1 MSELVG
7 SLRAIT
13 GADGV
18 LTVADDITAYRGDL
32 AYPSGGEVLCVV
44 RPRTVEETSQIVR
57 TCASAGAAIT
67 PRGGGT
73 GLSGGATPAPGRSTA
88 VVSFE
93 RMRRIRSVHPIDS
106 VMIVEAGCTLREAQE
121 AAANAGRLLGL
132 DHGGASSQIGGNLST
147 NAGGNNVLRY
157 GMARDQVLGLEVVL
171 ASGEVLS
178 QLSVLRKNNTGYDL
192 KQIFL
197 GAEGTL
203 GLITAASLRLR
214 PAPVVRATA
223 CLGLP
228 SLEAVLILFA
238 QAQARLGDAINAF
251 EVMPC
256 EGLEFHF
263 AHSCQRRAPFVTMTP
278 WVVLLEADSA
288 SSYFDLNLAFEE
300 LVAAAT
306 GDGTVI
312 DGTIAASEAQR
323 AALWRLREGIPIAM
337 IETPGALKSD
347 TAVPIAAIPEFIKR
361 ARAAVNLVVPGCRP
375 IPFGHVGDGN
385 IHFNV
390 LPPAGAN
397 AQTFAARWGELTR
410 AIEDVALT
418 LGGTVSAEHGI
429 GLMKRDGFR
438 RMRSQA
444 ERDAMKALKET
455 FDPRNIFNPGKIF

>member
-1 MSELVG
+1 
-7 SLRAIT
+7 
-13 GADGV
+13 
-18 LTVADDITAYRGDL
+18 
-32 AYPSGGEVLCVV
+32 
-44 RPRTVEETSQIVR
+44 
-57 TCASAGAAIT
+57 
-67 PRGGGT
+67 
-73 GLSGGATPAPGRSTA
+73 
-88 VVSFE
+88 
-93 RMRRIRSVHPIDS
+93 
-106 VMIVEAGCTLREAQE
+106 
-121 AAANAGRLLGL
+121 
-132 DHGGASSQIGGNLST
+132 
-147 NAGGNNVLRY
+147 
-157 GMARDQVLGLEVVL
+157 
-171 ASGEVLS
+171 
-178 QLSVLRKNNTGYDL
+178 
-192 KQIFL
+192 
-197 GAEGTL
+197 
-203 GLITAASLRLR
+203 
-214 PAPVVRATA
+214 
-223 CLGLP
+223 
-228 SLEAVLILFA
+228 
-238 QAQARLGDAINAF
+238 
-251 EVMPC
+251 
-256 EGLEFHF
+256 
-263 AHSCQRRAPFVTMTP
+263 MTP